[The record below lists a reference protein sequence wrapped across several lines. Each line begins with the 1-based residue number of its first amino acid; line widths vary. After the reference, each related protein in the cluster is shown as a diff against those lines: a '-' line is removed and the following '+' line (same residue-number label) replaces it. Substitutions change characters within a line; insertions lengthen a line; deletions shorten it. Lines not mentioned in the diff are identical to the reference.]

1 MTQTQD
7 KIVVITGASAGI
19 GAATAE
25 LLASRGARLVLL
37 ARRERELRDVAGRC
51 GASALAVVGDV
62 TRRADHQRAVDA
74 ALERFGGIDVWI
86 NNAGRGI
93 SRSFEQ
99 LTDDDVD
106 EMVLVNVK
114 SVLYGMQ
121 AVLPHFRARG
131 RGHIIN
137 ISSML
142 GRMPMAPI
150 RSAYAMAKHAVN
162 GLTANLRVELRASHP
177 GIQVSS
183 VHPGV
188 VATEFGTLAL
198 HGGVDSRRLPS
209 AQPVAAVAEV
219 IAGVIAEPRAD
230 VYTFPGAR
238 EMVARYF
245 AAEDMGAAE
254 AQLPFPIPVTGGR
267 G

>member
-1 MTQTQD
+1 
-7 KIVVITGASAGI
+7 
-19 GAATAE
+19 
-25 LLASRGARLVLL
+25 
-37 ARRERELRDVAGRC
+37 
-51 GASALAVVGDV
+51 
-62 TRRADHQRAVDA
+62 
-74 ALERFGGIDVWI
+74 
-86 NNAGRGI
+86 
-93 SRSFEQ
+93 
-99 LTDDDVD
+99 
-106 EMVLVNVK
+106 
-114 SVLYGMQ
+114 
-121 AVLPHFRARG
+121 
-131 RGHIIN
+131 
-137 ISSML
+137 
-142 GRMPMAPI
+142 
-150 RSAYAMAKHAVN
+150 
-162 GLTANLRVELRASHP
+162 
-177 GIQVSS
+177 
-183 VHPGV
+183 V